1 MTETPGGTSIIPSV
15 WVDEIEPVRDFYI
28 EKLGFSHMMGVV
40 GRDGKLDTAIVQK
53 DAAMIMLS
61 RPQEPVSGSAL
72 DPKARR
78 CIDLHVY
85 VADVDGFH
93 ADVVRRGVRVHEPLT
108 TQWWGDRNF
117 QVKDPAGY
125 ALWISQTVQEFVP
138 PAGVT
143 VV

>member
-1 MTETPGGTSIIPSV
+1 MTETPGGTSIIPSL
-15 WVDEIEPVRDFYI
+15 WVDEIEPVRNFYI
-28 EKLGFSHMMGVV
+28 DQLGFGHMMGVV

-53 DAAMIMLS
+53 DAAMIMLG
-61 RPQEPVSGSAL
+61 RPPEPGSP
-72 DPKARR
+72 DPKMRR
-78 CIDLHVY
+78 SVDLYIY
-85 VADVDGFH
+85 VADVDAYH
-93 ADVVRRGVRVHEPLT
+93 AEVVQRGVHVHEPLT

-125 ALWISQTVQEFVP
+125 LIWMTQTVAEFTP

>member
-1 MTETPGGTSIIPSV
+1 MTEAPGGTSIIPSV

-53 DAAMIMLS
+53 DAAMIMLG

-78 CIDLHVY
+78 SVDLYIY

-93 ADVVRRGVRVHEPLT
+93 ADVVRRGVRVYEPLT

-125 ALWISQTVQEFVP
+125 ALWICQTVQEFVP

>member
-1 MTETPGGTSIIPSV
+1 MSETPGGTSIIPSL
-15 WVDEIEPVRDFYI
+15 WVDEIEPVRNFYI
-28 EKLGFSHMMGVV
+28 DKLGFGHMMGVV

-53 DAAMIMLS
+53 DAAMIMLG
-61 RPQEPVSGSAL
+61 RPSEGSAL

-78 CIDLHVY
+78 SVDLYIY
-85 VADVDGFH
+85 VADVDAYH

-125 ALWISQTVQEFVP
+125 VLWICQTVAEFTP

>member
-1 MTETPGGTSIIPSV
+1 MTEAPGGTSIIPSV

-53 DAAMIMLS
+53 DTAMIMLS
-61 RPQEPVSGSAL
+61 RPTEPVSGSAL

-78 CIDLHVY
+78 SVDLYIY

-93 ADVVRRGVRVHEPLT
+93 ADVVRRGVRILEPLT

>member
-1 MTETPGGTSIIPSV
+1 MTEAPGGTSIIPSV

-53 DAAMIMLS
+53 DAAMIMLG

-78 CIDLHVY
+78 SVDLYIY
-85 VADVDGFH
+85 VADVDSFH
-93 ADVVRRGVRVHEPLT
+93 ADVVRRGVRIHEPLT

-117 QVKDPAGY
+117 QVRDPAGY
-125 ALWISQTVQEFVP
+125 ALWICQTVQEFVP

>member
-53 DAAMIMLS
+53 DAAMIMLG
-61 RPQEPVSGSAL
+61 RPQEPVPGSAL

-78 CIDLHVY
+78 SVELYIY

-93 ADVVRRGVRVHEPLT
+93 ADVVRRGVRVDQPLT

-125 ALWISQTVQEFVP
+125 VFWICQTVEEFVP